1 MHEGIQRLIYKMKT
15 GMIGTGIMPAVFM
28 AFASIV
34 WASVPSPPVNQQIG
48 IPDALFNDLEEADCR
63 FCHEN
68 PEQFPVDDV
77 SVPDRHHLLSGS
89 AVTAGT
95 CSISGTLCQPN
106 AGVDCPESNEVCL
119 NASAAPF
126 PPLPGGM
133 LNCFSCHDLDCNT
146 GVCRIN
152 LYRDCTYCHYQMV
165 GSSAVDITVH
175 HRTPAAQGGDCVSC
189 HGDIVDNMD
198 DGHTVFTYTPTP
210 ATPRPKGGDGL
221 PFNSEGRGA
230 GACDYCH
237 STGTGSQIIPG
248 TDTASG
254 IPVYS
259 NSRTHH
265 FTGLGNDVVKCEW
278 CHDMDLDAE
287 YTIRTCERC
296 HGYESLHNIQADSDG
311 DGVISPGNE
320 MPFYGHVGS
329 PDDCWGCHGYSEAS
343 APGTGPIS
351 PVISHSDTSVVT
363 AGHDTAVTLSGSAFT
378 NLDNGDELLSNI
390 ALSAQDGPIVE
401 LTPDTISQDSIT
413 VTIPGTLPIGNYF
426 LRAVKAGSGSNPVVI
441 SIKPEVLITEL
452 DCDKKRG
459 ILTII
464 GSGFGEKVEATD
476 EYIRAEVNEEA
487 VDIISWT
494 DTRIRAS
501 VSECSVKDVVRVKT
515 LFGSVSNSNGKPPK
529 PCRGRGCN
537 K

>member
-1 MHEGIQRLIYKMKT
+1 MRKGLNIKPELLCISLIAAFSL
-15 GMIGTGIMPAVFM
+15 IAVLVSRADVPA
-28 AFASIV
+28 
-34 WASVPSPPVNQQIG
+34 PPVNQQVG
-48 IPDALFNDLEEADCR
+48 IPDGLFNDLDETDCR

-77 SVPDRHHLLSGS
+77 SVPDRHHLLYGS
-89 AVTAGT
+89 TVTAGT
-95 CSISGTLCQPN
+95 CSVSGSFCQPN
-106 AGVDCPESNEVCL
+106 AGIDCPESYEACL
-119 NASAAPF
+119 NPSAAPF
-126 PPLPGGM
+126 PPLPGETF
-133 LNCFSCHDLDCNT
+133 NCFSCHDLDCGT
-146 GVCRIN
+146 GICEIII
-152 LYRDCTYCHYQMV
+152 YRDCTFCHHQFID
-165 GSSAVDITVH
+165 SSAVDITVH
-175 HRTPAAQGGDCVSC
+175 HITSAAQGGDCVSC

-198 DGHTVFTYTPTP
+198 DGHTVFTYTPTL

-254 IPVYS
+254 IAVYS

-265 FTGLGNDVVKCEW
+265 FTGLGNDVAKCEW

-296 HGYESLHNIQADSDG
+296 HGYESLHNIQVDSDG
-311 DGVISPGNE
+311 DGVINPGVE
-320 MPFYGHVGS
+320 MPFYGHVGNS
-329 PDDCWGCHGYSEAS
+329 DDCWGCHGYSGAS
-343 APGTGPIS
+343 APGTGPIA
-351 PVISHSDTSVVT
+351 PVISYSDISVIT
-363 AGHDTAVTLSGSAFT
+363 AGIDTAVTLSGSAFT
-378 NLDNGDELLSNI
+378 NLDNGVELSSGITLT
-390 ALSAQDGPIVE
+390 AHDGSTME

-413 VTIPGTLPIGNYF
+413 VTIPGTLPKGNYY
-426 LRAVKAGSGSNPVVI
+426 LRALKNGSESNPVVV
-441 SIKPEVLITEL
+441 SIKPEVLITQL

-459 ILTII
+459 ILTFI

-476 EYIRAEVNEEA
+476 EYIRIEINGER

-494 DTRIRAS
+494 DTRIRAA
-501 VSECSVKDVVRVKT
+501 VYNCSSKDVVSVYT
-515 LFGSVSNSNGKPPK
+515 LFGTASVNTGKPPK
-529 PCRGRGCN
+529 PCRGRGCI